1 MNKDYFK
8 DLYTDFYGVEA
19 GPKFAVKVI
28 RDKDEEDN
36 EVVEKNNQE
45 EMSSLFDKI
54 NFLNISEE
62 NKNLLKKIIE
72 YMRKYQ
78 SGIEKQYVPFRL
90 IINVNNNNHYY

>member
-62 NKNLLKKIIE
+62 NK
-72 YMRKYQ
+72 KYK
-78 SGIEKQYVPFRL
+78 SGIEENRKSFRYR
-90 IINVNNNNHYY
+90 IIR

>member
-36 EVVEKNNQE
+36 EVVE
-45 EMSSLFDKI
+45 
-54 NFLNISEE
+54 
-62 NKNLLKKIIE
+62 
-72 YMRKYQ
+72 
-78 SGIEKQYVPFRL
+78 EKQEVQTEETT
-90 IINVNNNNHYY
+90 VEVTEETTAEE